1 MTLPVQDQPQKGFW
15 YIKVVMVAL
24 TSSRF
29 MSGIRGCETGVY
41 EVGSYPF
48 GYIGPVFVIWRAKRV
63 ASDTLQSS
71 PTESKS
77 KAKRKHKQKKE
88 NGEIDD

>member
-1 MTLPVQDQPQKGFW
+1 
-15 YIKVVMVAL
+15 MVAL

-48 GYIGPVFVIWRAKRV
+48 GYIGPVFIIWRAKRV
-63 ASDTLQSS
+63 APDTSQSS
-71 PTESKS
+71 ETLATESKS
-77 KAKRKHKQKKE
+77 RVKRKHKQKKV
-88 NGEIDD
+88 NGEIHD